1 MMGSVACVHY
11 AKNSPW
17 DQPSV
22 AAFSVFTSENKEFGD
37 QIVLFS

>member
-1 MMGSVACVHY
+1 MGSIACVHY

-22 AAFSVFTSENKEFGD
+22 AAFSVFTSENKGFRD
-37 QIVLFS
+37 QNILIL